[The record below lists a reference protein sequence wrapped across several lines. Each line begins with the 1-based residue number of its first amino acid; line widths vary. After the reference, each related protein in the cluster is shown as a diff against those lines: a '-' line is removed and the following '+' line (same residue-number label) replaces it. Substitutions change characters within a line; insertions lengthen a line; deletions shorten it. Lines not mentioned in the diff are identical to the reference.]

1 MGVGRIC
8 WRRGSRGA
16 RCEHVN
22 VYILALRKGHRD
34 NKLRYGRSANIRNAK
49 KEEDETNTNERPHQ

>member
-1 MGVGRIC
+1 
-8 WRRGSRGA
+8 
-16 RCEHVN
+16 VN